1 MAAGWGGALIA
12 AQLGAQSPVRPFD
25 FCGYLYSVIV
35 IETIRTK
42 AAAQFRRR
50 KGNLSSD
57 ESSANKAFLGM
68 QLEWAKRCQAVS
80 IRLGSG
86 YLVQLGLER
95 LGNASI

>member
-1 MAAGWGGALIA
+1 MAAGWGGAPIA

-68 QLEWAKRCQAVS
+68 QLEWAKRC
-80 IRLGSG
+80 
-86 YLVQLGLER
+86 
-95 LGNASI
+95 